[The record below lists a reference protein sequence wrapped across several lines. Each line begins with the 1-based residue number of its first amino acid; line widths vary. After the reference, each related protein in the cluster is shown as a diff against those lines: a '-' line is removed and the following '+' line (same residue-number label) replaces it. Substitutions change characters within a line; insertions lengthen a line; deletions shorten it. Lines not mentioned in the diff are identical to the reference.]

1 MYPAP
6 FALERFF
13 ARHEFSARYL
23 MSCSDPEGIVV
34 ADLLERA
41 DPESRRLWDGLT
53 LGYTE
58 SLGLPALREEI
69 AGLYRD
75 VRADDVL
82 VAAPEECIFLAMN
95 SLLEA
100 GDHVVCTFPGYQ
112 SLYQLALSLG
122 CEVTFWQPVEADRW
136 HFDPSTLADLVRPN
150 TKLIVWNFP
159 HNPTGALPTREE
171 FDDMLAVVA
180 SSGAA
185 LFSDEMYRLLEPT
198 PELRLPPAIDCHGRA
213 VSLSG
218 MSKSFG
224 MAGLRIGWV
233 ATKDA
238 ALLQRM
244 ATLKD
249 YTTIC
254 GSAPSE
260 VLALMALRTGDDI
273 LDGHRRRLSR
283 NIALAAG
290 FFADHAQAFRWVP
303 PEAGTVCF
311 PRLRGGEG
319 AEAFC
324 RRALREAGIL
334 LLPSPVFG
342 YGDSH
347 FRLGLGR
354 DGFPEGMSRL
364 DEYLASSACSR

>member
-1 MYPAP
+1 
-6 FALERFF
+6 
-13 ARHEFSARYL
+13 
-23 MSCSDPEGIVV
+23 
-34 ADLLERA
+34 
-41 DPESRRLWDGLT
+41 
-53 LGYTE
+53 
-58 SLGLPALREEI
+58 LGLPALREEI
-69 AGLYRD
+69 ASLYRD
-75 VRADDVL
+75 VRADEVL
-82 VAAPEECIFLAMN
+82 VAAPEECIFLTMN

-122 CEVTFWQPVEADRW
+122 CEVTFWKPVEADRW

-171 FDDMLAVVA
+171 FDGMLAVAA
-180 SSGAA
+180 SSGAT

-213 VSLSG
+213 VSFSG

-238 ALLQRM
+238 ALLERM

-254 GSAPSE
+254 SSAPSE
-260 VLALMALRTGDDI
+260 VLALMALRAGDKL
-273 LDGHRRRLSR
+273 LDGHRRRLAR

-290 FFADHAQAFRWVP
+290 FFADHAQAFHWVR

-311 PRLRGGEG
+311 PRLLGGEG
-319 AEAFC
+319 AQAFC
-324 RRALREAGIL
+324 LRALREAGIL

-342 YGDSH
+342 YGDGH

-354 DGFPEGMSRL
+354 DSFPEGIWRL
-364 DEYLASSACSR
+364 SEYLDSSACSR